1 MARSAPSGMVEVQ
14 NLQPSIE
21 DSSRI
26 NVGRG
31 ERLVSAIGG
40 GLLALRGLTKGSLG
54 GLVLTAVGSGLVYRG
69 ISGHCALYE
78 RLGMDTSTAGET
90 PAPDKVTVTLTIA
103 RPREAVYAA
112 WREFENLPR
121 FMRHLVSVSRAGDRR
136 YHWVAR
142 APGGLVN
149 IEWDAQVVE
158 ERENELIAWQSLSG
172 AQLSN
177 AGWVSFRDTSEGAQ
191 TEMRVELLYRP
202 AAGTLGAA
210 SGRWFP
216 LTRQLIEEDVSR
228 FKRYMETGEIPSE
241 QDQPATH
248 M

>member
-1 MARSAPSGMVEVQ
+1 MVRSAPSGMVEVQ

-40 GLLALRGLTKGSLG
+40 GLLALRGLTKGSFG
-54 GLVLTAVGSGLVYRG
+54 GLVLTAIGSGLVYRG
-69 ISGHCALYE
+69 VSGHCTLYK
-78 RLGMDTSTAGET
+78 RLGIDSSTAGE
-90 PAPDKVTVTLTIA
+90 APGSDKVTVTLTIE
-103 RPREAVYAA
+103 RPREAAYAA

-202 AAGTLGAA
+202 AAGALGAA
-210 SGRWFP
+210 IGRCFP
-216 LTRQLIEEDVSR
+216 LTRQLIEEDVRR
-228 FKRYMETGEIPSE
+228 FKRYMETGEILSE